1 MKKIISAALL
11 AVCLLLGAILTAY
24 AEGPAATL
32 TASAQEVKAGETV
45 TFTVSLSGA
54 EGVSSGSVALTY
66 DESKFEYVSSEWARG
81 GDATLTNYD
90 EAKKL
95 GAIAFQSAQADLN
108 GTFFTFTLRA
118 RTGAAAQTVSAAVQL
133 RDGGTLL
140 GAPSASATV
149 SILCLSHSWGEWAAV
164 GQTDCTEGGKESR
177 TCSVCGEAEER
188 EAAAPGHSWGEWAES
203 KPATCT
209 EKGVESRTCSRCQA
223 KETQPTDALGHDFES
238 PETVRQA
245 TLAQTGLL
253 QGKCRRCGETTEQ
266 EIPCQATDSAT
277 GITLE
282 ATEGAFIEGSA
293 FKVRVMEAG
302 STAVQVADRALEE
315 VSSRRTVYELTV
327 EEEDGRLVQPNGKV
341 RVILPVPE
349 GYGANVALYYIGES
363 GALTE
368 VPLRAREDGALLT
381 PQINKV
387 GYFALVDLDAAG
399 EKPPEDEPYEEPEI
413 TAPRADG
420 TGGDDTVRTIVIL
433 AAALVLAAGL
443 CVAEVIRRRR
453 SEK

>member
-1 MKKIISAALL
+1 MKKIVSAALL
-11 AVCLLLGAILTAY
+11 AACLLLGAILTAY

-81 GDATLTNYD
+81 GDATLANYD

-95 GAIAFQSAQADLN
+95 GAIAFGEVTDLS
-108 GTFFTFTLRA
+108 GTYFTFTLRA

-140 GAPSASATV
+140 GAPGASATV
-149 SILCLSHSWGEWAAV
+149 SILCLSHSWGEWAA
-164 GQTDCTEGGKESR
+164 
-177 TCSVCGEAEER
+177 
-188 EAAAPGHSWGEWAES
+188 S

-293 FKVRVMEAG
+293 FKVRVMEAD
-302 STAVQVADRALEE
+302 STAVQVADRALEK

-433 AAALVLAAGL
+433 AAALALAAGL

-453 SEK
+453 SKK